1 MLVVNLLTATH
12 FQPVRLEAKKDWENC
27 GILQKYLFGTFYR

>member
-12 FQPVRLEAKKDWENC
+12 FQPVRLEAKKDWENWNPAKIPVWN
-27 GILQKYLFGTFYR
+27 IL